1 MYKCTQQCK
10 RDQQVARRPHQQML
24 SAAELRHYE
33 TFGFVIKRALL
44 SADEITTIRAEHA
57 AALESAQGHR
67 ANQNLPQAQRLWT
80 RFQPLPEEVAP
91 FTTLLIE
98 DERFLAPAVQA
109 MGSAIG
115 LGTDANRY
123 VGGTGAP
130 SHPLSIRLLHQ
141 SH

>member
-1 MYKCTQQCK
+1 
-10 RDQQVARRPHQQML
+10 ML

-33 TFGFVIKRALL
+33 TFGFVVKRALL
-44 SADEITTIRAEHA
+44 SADEIATIRVEHG

-67 ANQNLPQAQRLWT
+67 ANQNPPQRLWT

-109 MGSAIG
+109 MGSAVG

-123 VGGTGAP
+123 VGGTGTP
-130 SHPLSIRLLHQ
+130 SHLLSGFCTNHQ
-141 SH
+141 